1 MTSTDALRD
10 QLIQW
15 LQLAQ
20 DRTQLTRLGELAAKQ
35 PRETTLVLLGATT
48 VLFYLAERHHNE
60 HVNDMFDAMEYC
72 TSSLSVGYTDVYPQT
87 PLGKVIGSLL
97 MTVGPSLVT
106 NLLPQAIETPPP
118 NDTQQEMLATL
129 KAILAK
135 LEERDA
141 R

>member
-1 MTSTDALRD
+1 
-10 QLIQW
+10 
-15 LQLAQ
+15 
-20 DRTQLTRLGELAAKQ
+20 
-35 PRETTLVLLGATT
+35 
-48 VLFYLAERHHNE
+48 
-60 HVNDMFDAMEYC
+60 
-72 TSSLSVGYTDVYPQT
+72 VGYTDVYPQT